1 MQKASKFLLLYAVFY
16 FLFLYAPIFLLP
28 IFAFNDSAIISLP
41 LSGITFDWFSL
52 LWETEA
58 LHDALYNSVLIASI
72 AASLSTILGIFAARA
87 ASRYGFPG
95 KKGITSFLLLPI
107 VLPEIII
114 GVALLVVMVQLGLSL
129 SAWTVIIGHVLI
141 CTPFAIVIMS
151 SAFKSFDV
159 SLEEASQDLGVGKI
173 GTFFRVILPMV
184 TPGLISSFLI
194 AFTISLD
201 EFIIAFFLTG
211 TDVTLPV
218 YIWGQLRFP
227 ARLPSVMALGFL
239 MVTLSLI
246 LLVIAEYFRRRSAK
260 YTINESKHMAKNEE
274 TVF

>member
-41 LSGITFDWFSL
+41 LSGITFDWFLL

-58 LHDALYNSVLIASI
+58 LHDALYNSVMIASI
-72 AASLSTILGIFAARA
+72 AAILSTILGIFAARA
-87 ASRYGFPG
+87 ASRYSFPG
-95 KKGITSFLLLPI
+95 KKGITGFLLLPI

-151 SAFKSFDV
+151 SAFKSFDA

-260 YTINESKHMAKNEE
+260 YTINESTQLAKN
-274 TVF
+274 

>member
-41 LSGITFDWFSL
+41 LSGITFDWFLL

-58 LHDALYNSVLIASI
+58 LHDALYNSVMIASI
-72 AASLSTILGIFAARA
+72 AAILSTILGIFAARA
-87 ASRYGFPG
+87 ASRYSFPG
-95 KKGITSFLLLPI
+95 KKGITGFLLLPI

-151 SAFKSFDV
+151 SAFKSFDA

-246 LLVIAEYFRRRSAK
+246 MLVIAEYFRRRSARYK
-260 YTINESKHMAKNEE
+260 INESTHMAKDEE